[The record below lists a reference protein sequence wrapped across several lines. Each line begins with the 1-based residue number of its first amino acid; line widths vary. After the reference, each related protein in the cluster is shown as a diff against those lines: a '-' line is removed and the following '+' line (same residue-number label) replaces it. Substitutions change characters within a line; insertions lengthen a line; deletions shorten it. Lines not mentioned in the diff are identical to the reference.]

1 LVRELFLLLPHRFIL
16 QVLIVVIECQ
26 ADLIRD
32 AIVSIRKQKL
42 RSVEPKVEAQ
52 EKWKADLNEMI
63 KYTLFQH
70 TGEASQNKTKSPRA
84 PASEKLTR
92 AEDSWWNT
100 SNVPGRKAE
109 NQNYVLGIPTY
120 ENTCRESI
128 NGWKGFEVV
137 GPSEVV
143 EEWKEI
149 EIGGPQEVTVS

>member
-1 LVRELFLLLPHRFIL
+1 
-16 QVLIVVIECQ
+16 
-26 ADLIRD
+26 LIRD
-32 AIVSIRKQKL
+32 AIVSIRKQNL

-70 TGEASQNKTKSPRA
+70 TGEAPFPKKNPGA
-84 PASEKLTR
+84 HAAEKLTR
-92 AEDSWWNT
+92 TQDSWWNT

-128 NGWKGFEVV
+128 DGWKGFEVV
-137 GPSEVV
+137 GPSEAV